1 MGDWRE
7 MKYRCERSKGKKMSL
22 QERVKTDVNEQEMFV
37 SEEVRGL
44 LSENDSLKRRLLNY
58 EKRMI
63 ALESV
68 ESEAEYLKKLVLLQT
83 SEIERLRLLL
93 KNSRF

>member
-1 MGDWRE
+1 
-7 MKYRCERSKGKKMSL
+7 MSL

-37 SEEVRGL
+37 SEEIRGL
-44 LSENDSLKRRLLNY
+44 RSENDSLKRRLLNY

-93 KNSRF
+93 KNSRFEQV